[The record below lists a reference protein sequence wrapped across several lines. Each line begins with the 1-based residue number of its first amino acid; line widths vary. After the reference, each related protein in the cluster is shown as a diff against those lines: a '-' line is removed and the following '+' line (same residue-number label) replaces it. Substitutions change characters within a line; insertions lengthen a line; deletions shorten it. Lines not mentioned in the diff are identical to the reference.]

1 MTFRETAQN
10 VVQRAVMRVVA
21 GIEKWE
27 SGVGFNPLDPRKL
40 DNPYPFY
47 HELREKDPVHRSRVG
62 PWIISRYADAVEVF
76 QDKRMS
82 SDLCN
87 SSLWPTMLKL
97 RLKSG
102 RTQDEIDNPEML
114 HSDPPRHTRLRGLV
128 NQAFTPAAISAFAPR
143 IEQIVNELLD
153 NAVSDGK
160 IDLVKALAQPL
171 PVIFIAEMLGIAAKD
186 HDKFRHWSREILR
199 GYGYP
204 NLIDYKAGLIAERE
218 FENYLRVIIEKRRRD
233 PQDDVITRLV
243 QAEAE
248 GDRLS
253 MQDLFSICTLLLVG
267 GNETTGSFIGNALL
281 ALLRHP
287 DQLQQLR
294 DDPSLF
300 DSAVEELLR
309 YDGPI
314 VVDGRFATEPFEF
327 KGRQI
332 KKGQT
337 LLLLVGAINRD
348 PARFENPDMLDLRR
362 ENNRHLA
369 FGRGIHYCLGAALAR
384 LETSIL
390 LRVLLN
396 RFPNIHLEANGV
408 KRMAGN
414 WGLRGLLNLPVR
426 VN

>member
-1 MTFRETAQN
+1 MTFREDAQN
-10 VVQRAVMRVVA
+10 FAQRAVMRVVA
-21 GIEKWE
+21 GIETWE
-27 SGVGFNPLDPRKL
+27 SGIGFNPLDPKKL

-47 HELREKDPVHRSRVG
+47 HQLRDRDPVHKSRVG
-62 PWIISRYADAVEVF
+62 PWIISRYADAVEVL
-76 QDKRMS
+76 QDKRLS
-82 SDLCN
+82 SDLRN
-87 SSLWPTMLKL
+87 SALWPRMYKL

-128 NQAFTPAAISAFAPR
+128 GQAFTPTSIGALAPR
-143 IEQIVNELLD
+143 VEHIVNGLLD
-153 NAVSDGK
+153 KAAKSGT
-160 IDLVKALAQPL
+160 IDLITTLAQPL
-171 PVIFIAEMLGIAAKD
+171 PITVIAEMLGIAPED
-186 HDKFRHWSREILR
+186 HDRFRHWSREILR

-204 NLIDYKAGLIAERE
+204 NLLDYKAGLVAERE
-218 FENYLRVIIEKRRRD
+218 FEAYLSKIIEKRRHD
-233 PQDDVITRLV
+233 PQDDLITALV

-253 MQDLFSICTLLLVG
+253 IHELFSICTLLLVG
-267 GNETTGSFIGNALL
+267 GNETTGSFIGNAIL
-281 ALLRHP
+281 ALLQNP

-294 DDPSLF
+294 NDPSLI

-327 KGRQI
+327 KGKQI

-348 PARFENPDMLDLRR
+348 PARFENPDQLDVRR
-362 ENNRHLA
+362 DNNKHLA

-384 LETSIL
+384 LETSIV
-390 LRVLLN
+390 LRVLIE
-396 RFPNIHLEANGV
+396 RFPNIQLDTKGV

-414 WGLRGLLNLPVR
+414 WGLRGLLKLPVH
-426 VN
+426 V